1 MKLFINNQ
9 YIYICKNQKVI
20 FRSNNSL
27 KVGYSKTN
35 LIFSI
40 FSSFKLSKFR
50 KKKSYHDI
58 LHNFFYQWYFF
69 STMLLSFLFNFES
82 LSNKN
87 NSDDVAHIM
96 SL

>member
-35 LIFSI
+35 LFFSI

-58 LHNFFYQWYFF
+58 LHNFFYQGYFF
-69 STMLLSFLFNFES
+69 QQCYSVSYLILKVYQTRTIMTM
-82 LSNKN
+82 
-87 NSDDVAHIM
+87 
-96 SL
+96 